1 MRKGK
6 SVQSLSEVSLS
17 DFKQA
22 LTQEQIRTLQ
32 IIFSMMAAG
41 VLLFAFIV
49 LLAHLYRASMFSD
62 PSWIQGMNVMSIVN
76 AAVAIIAFAS
86 GKLVADKQ
94 FSDSNLAKA
103 VAKNYTN
110 REGNSMN
117 LTEAQKCVM
126 IIRIAFIIRIATME
140 QAAFFG
146 LIATLVAITNGVG
159 IVEPIYFLNAVS
171 ALPVLIYIAI
181 NFPSSERLEEIF
193 ITKIKKSA

>member
-1 MRKGK
+1 
-6 SVQSLSEVSLS
+6 
-17 DFKQA
+17 
-22 LTQEQIRTLQ
+22 
-32 IIFSMMAAG
+32 MAAG